1 MSRIRIRNFG
11 PVREGLFENDGWID
25 IKKTTVFIGD
35 QGSGKSTIAK
45 LISTF
50 SWIEKALT
58 KGDHDIKH
66 FTSHNRFR
74 KNYCGYHKIDKYFF
88 NLDKNDCAEI
98 DYEGDSFEIIYRFGK
113 LGIKQSSNKKYLL
126 PQIMYVPAERN
137 FISTIKKIKLLQL
150 FSGSLV
156 EFMAEF
162 DNAKNAIK
170 GGLQIPINEATVE
183 YDKLNDIVNIKGKDY
198 KVQLPETSSG
208 FQSAVPLFMVS
219 WYLANKINKNEN
231 SMNEGMSAD
240 ELKRF
245 KQGVQEIW
253 ANSNFTDEQIRAA
266 LSVLSSKFNSS
277 AFINIVEEPEQNLF
291 PGSQRQILNSLLG
304 FVNMNK
310 GNQLILT
317 THSPYLINYLTLAVK
332 ANTVYNKINSNL
344 KNKELLSKIN
354 KIVPQNSIIKSND
367 LTIYELDDSGKISK
381 LKKYEGLPSDENY
394 LNKKLEEDNELF
406 VNLLEIED
414 KCQ

>member
-11 PVREGLFENDGWID
+11 PVREGLIENDGWID

-74 KNYCGYHKIDKYFF
+74 KNYCEYHKIDKYFF
-88 NLDKNDCAEI
+88 NLDKIDCAEI
-98 DYEGDSFEIIYRFGK
+98 DYEGDSFQINYRSGK
-113 LGIKQSSNKKYLL
+113 LEINQASNNNYLL

-137 FISTIKKIKLLQL
+137 FISTVKQIKLIQL

-170 GGLQIPINEATVE
+170 GGLQIPINEASVE

-231 SMNEGMSAD
+231 SFNEGMSTD

-245 KQGVQEIW
+245 KQGVQDVWDNI
-253 ANSNFTDEQIRAA
+253 NFTDEQRRAA
-266 LSVLSSKFNSS
+266 LSVLASKFNNS

-291 PGSQRQILNSLLG
+291 PGSQKQILNSLLA

-317 THSPYLINYLTLAVK
+317 THSPYIINFLSLA
-332 ANTVYNKINSNL
+332 I
-344 KNKELLSKIN
+344 
-354 KIVPQNSIIKSND
+354 Q
-367 LTIYELDDSGKISK
+367 G
-381 LKKYEGLPSDENY
+381 NY
-394 LNKKLEEDNELF
+394 LNEKIKKTDQSEKLLAKLNSIVPLESLISGDDVVIYQLLERNGTIRVLPTFEGIPSDKNLLNKSLADGNDYF
-406 VNLLEIED
+406 DSLLEIE
-414 KCQ
+414 QSL

>member
-1 MSRIRIRNFG
+1 MSRIRIKNFG
-11 PVREGLFENDGWID
+11 PIREGLIENDGWID

-137 FISTIKKIKLLQL
+137 FISTIKKIKLIQL

-231 SMNEGMSAD
+231 ILNEGMSAD

-291 PGSQRQILNSLLG
+291 PSSQRQILNSLLG

-317 THSPYLINYLTLAVK
+317 THSPYIINFLSLAIQGHYLFEKIQSFGGEKGLLAELNVVVPLESLIAGDDVV
-332 ANTVYNKINSNL
+332 VYQLLESNGTIKIL
-344 KNKELLSKIN
+344 
-354 KIVPQNSIIKSND
+354 P
-367 LTIYELDDSGKISK
+367 TF
-381 LKKYEGLPSDENY
+381 EGIPSDKNF
-394 LNKKLEEDNELF
+394 LNKSLADGNDYFDL
-406 VNLLEIED
+406 LLEIE
-414 KCQ
+414 QSL